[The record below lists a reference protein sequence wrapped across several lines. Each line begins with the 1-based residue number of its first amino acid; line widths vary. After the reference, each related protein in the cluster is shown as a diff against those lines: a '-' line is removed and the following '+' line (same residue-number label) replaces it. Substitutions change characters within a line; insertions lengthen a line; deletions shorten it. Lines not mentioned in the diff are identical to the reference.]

1 MWVNL
6 GVGCSPDRGCIELS
20 KAPIVL
26 RKSWLYRL
34 HAAKP
39 NGILL
44 LNIGRNFFFF
54 FFLLFYLPPGC
65 KNHSSMK
72 NDRVKKN
79 IFFFTRKRIWSK
91 RVREN
96 ILKEEERD

>member
-1 MWVNL
+1 MRVNL

-54 FFLLFYLPPGC
+54 FYQPLGC

-79 IFFFTRKRIWSK
+79 IFIYTQTNLEQTRFVR
-91 RVREN
+91 RVE
-96 ILKEEERD
+96 KTF

>member
-1 MWVNL
+1 MRVNL

-39 NGILL
+39 NAILL

-54 FFLLFYLPPGC
+54 YQPLGC

-79 IFFFTRKRIWSK
+79 IFIYTQTNLEQTRFVR
-91 RVREN
+91 RVE
-96 ILKEEERD
+96 KTF

>member
-54 FFLLFYLPPGC
+54 FSSFLSAAGLQKSFIY
-65 KNHSSMK
+65 
-72 NDRVKKN
+72 
-79 IFFFTRKRIWSK
+79 
-91 RVREN
+91 
-96 ILKEEERD
+96 EE

>member
-6 GVGCSPDRGCIELS
+6 GVGCSPDRSCIELS

-44 LNIGRNFFFF
+44 LNIGRNFFLSAAGLQKSFI
-54 FFLLFYLPPGC
+54 Y
-65 KNHSSMK
+65 
-72 NDRVKKN
+72 
-79 IFFFTRKRIWSK
+79 
-91 RVREN
+91 
-96 ILKEEERD
+96 EE

>member
-1 MWVNL
+1 MRVNL

-54 FFLLFYLPPGC
+54 FFYLPLGF

-79 IFFFTRKRIWSK
+79 IFIYTQTNVEQTQTRFVR
-91 RVREN
+91 RVE
-96 ILKEEERD
+96 KTF